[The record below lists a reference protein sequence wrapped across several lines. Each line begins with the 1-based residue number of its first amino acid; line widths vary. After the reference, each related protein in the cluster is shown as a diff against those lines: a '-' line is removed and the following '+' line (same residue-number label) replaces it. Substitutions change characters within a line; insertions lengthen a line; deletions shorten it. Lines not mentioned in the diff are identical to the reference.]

1 MDPISYNTII
11 SLVLSVQNINRDAS
25 PKPKLLLY
33 CTRFEQVVD
42 LVKLTKRVS
51 GFMYCLTIYFL
62 YVTITSS

>member
-33 CTRFEQVVD
+33 CTRFEQVVN
-42 LVKLTKRVS
+42 LVMLTKRVS
-51 GFMYCLTIYFL
+51 GFM
-62 YVTITSS
+62 